1 MKTSEIYS
9 KYQIPSVLRN
19 HMYRVAAV
27 ARILVQSLKP
37 EVRLDIDLVTKA
49 MLLHDMGNVIKSP
62 VANNVLYTEE
72 ERIDLRKVEEFIKSY
87 GDNEHTVT
95 MAIARELNVPE
106 KVLYILENIGSSR
119 LHLTVDLNDWYIKL
133 CSYSDFRVAPTG
145 IVSVEERFDEVI
157 RRYAGS
163 QHALA
168 DVEKTEKKKQL
179 ALVLE
184 KQIQEVCNISLNEI
198 DIEKVEE
205 VAKEL
210 EGYEI

>member
-1 MKTSEIYS
+1 MKTSEIYA
-9 KYQIPSVLRN
+9 KYLIPTILRN
-19 HMYRVAAV
+19 HMYRVTAI
-27 ARILVQSLKP
+27 ARMLVESLRP
-37 EVRLDIDLVTKA
+37 EVQLDIDLVTKA
-49 MLLHDMGNVIKSP
+49 MLLHDMGNIIKSP
-62 VANNVLYTEE
+62 VANDVLYTEE
-72 ERIDLRKVEEFIKSY
+72 ERKELRKVEEFIKTY

-119 LHLTVDLNDWYIKL
+119 LHLTVDLDDWYIKL

-163 QHALA
+163 LHALA

-184 KQIQEVCNISLNEI
+184 KQIQEVCNISLGEI
-198 DIEKVEE
+198 DIEKVEKI
-205 VAKEL
+205 AKEL

>member
-1 MKTSEIYS
+1 MKTSEIYA

-27 ARILVQSLKP
+27 ARILVQSLKH
-37 EVRLDIDLVTKA
+37 EIQLDIDLVTKA
-49 MLLHDMGNVIKSP
+49 MLLHDMGNIIKSP
-62 VANNVLYTEE
+62 IANDVLYTEE
-72 ERIDLRKVEEFIKSY
+72 ERKELRRVEEFIKSY

-95 MAIARELNVPE
+95 MAIAHELNVPE

-119 LHLTVDLNDWYIKL
+119 LHLTVDLDDLYIKL

-198 DIEKVEE
+198 DIKKVEQ

-210 EGYEI
+210 EGYEM